1 MGQTTTPKR
10 ISPPIR
16 ALAAELVP
24 GGTIHYLPV
33 RPVAGPKFKDCFTAV
48 KQCVVRMG
56 GYLCYGWRIWEWPG
70 VLIEGEFHAVWS
82 DPAGALYDVS
92 TPPGDED
99 RVLFLPDPD
108 RRYEGRPFNNVRR
121 SLRSD
126 PVVEIFIKACDAEFK
141 ILNRVRRATHPGEIQ
156 LEAAETEELA
166 QIQRIKAGF
175 WHQPPKPLPPLGPND
190 PCRCGSGL
198 KFKKC
203 CGAGQGL
210 MGQISERLR
219 SA

>member
-1 MGQTTTPKR
+1 MRSQD
-10 ISPPIR
+10 
-16 ALAAELVP
+16 
-24 GGTIHYLPV
+24 GGLPV
-33 RPVAGPKFKDCFTAV
+33 LRLANLGVA
-48 KQCVVRMG
+48 
-56 GYLCYGWRIWEWPG
+56 G

-92 TPPGDED
+92 TTPGDED

-126 PVVEIFIKACDAEFK
+126 AEFK
-141 ILNRVRRATHPGEIQ
+141 IFNRGRRATHPGEIH
-156 LEAAETEELA
+156 LEAAEAEELA

-210 MGQISERLR
+210 MGKISERLR